1 MQWIDWQPTFQNYS
15 KLVPGIASVPLA
27 YVTWRQPTPD
37 PNFVGDVLGNN
48 IANAPLVGP
57 NFCKD
62 SKDVYTLLLTFITE
76 YPEVE
81 AIVCMASMTN
91 GLIAFKALVEH
102 FEGVGALS
110 IDLVQAVQTL
120 KKYTMPVKGHLI
132 CIGSN
137 LRKSLN

>member
-1 MQWIDWQPTFQNYS
+1 M
-15 KLVPGIASVPLA
+15 
-27 YVTWRQPTPD
+27 
-37 PNFVGDVLGNN
+37 
-48 IANAPLVGP
+48 
-57 NFCKD
+57 
-62 SKDVYTLLLTFITE
+62 LTFITE

-110 IDLVQAVQTL
+110 IDLVQAEQTL
-120 KKYTMPVKGHLI
+120 KNTMLVKGHLI

-137 LRKSLN
+137 LKKSLN